1 MTGEILLY
9 SITRVGLNEHVLN
22 NHCIVKRRYT
32 VYNIECTNI
41 SSKVYASIY
50 VALSINNCLHWIYQ
64 ESWYCVKE
72 G

>member
-9 SITRVGLNEHVLN
+9 SITRVSLNEHVLN
-22 NHCIVKRRYT
+22 NHCIIKRRYT

-50 VALSINNCLHWIYQ
+50 VALSINNCLH
-64 ESWYCVKE
+64 
-72 G
+72 